1 MTALRVIA
9 IDDEPLALRRLEWCL
24 QDLPGATLVGK
35 TGDPHQGVEMIRTL
49 APDVVLLDVEMPE
62 MSGWDV
68 LAAMKSDADL
78 RDVPVVFLTDVEMP
92 ELTGFDLIDELGDG
106 PMPEIVFVTAFDHF
120 AVKAFAISVV
130 DYLLKPVERGRLL
143 EALERARARRELRNA
158 QARVQELRGIIET
171 LRAERRGGSAQK
183 KYETELWIRE
193 GDARVRVPVDMIE
206 RLEADGDYVR
216 LHIGQRAR
224 LMRARLGDLADRLD
238 PARFVRIHRSEIVR
252 HDLIAAIRRHDSG
265 RTFAVLAGGREVPVS
280 RRYVTRIANTLRF
293 RKEARS

>member
-24 QDLPGATLVGK
+24 QDMPGVALVGK
-35 TGDPHQGVEMIRTL
+35 TGDPQHGLDMIRTL

-62 MSGWDV
+62 LSG
-68 LAAMKSDADL
+68 
-78 RDVPVVFLTDVEMP
+78 FE
-92 ELTGFDLIDELGDG
+92 LIDALGTLGDAAL
-106 PMPEIVFVTAFDHF
+106 PEIVFVTAFDHF
-120 AVKAFAISVV
+120 AVKAFAVSVV

-143 EALERARARRELRNA
+143 EALERARVRRELRDA
-158 QARVQELRGIIET
+158 QARIQELREIIDS
-171 LRAERRGGSAQK
+171 LRADRRSGSTQK

-193 GDARVRVPVDMIE
+193 GDARVRVPVEMIE

-216 LHIGQRAR
+216 LHIGERAR
-224 LMRARLGDLADRLD
+224 LMRARLGDLAERLD
-238 PARFVRIHRSEIVR
+238 PAQFVRIHRSEIVR

-280 RRYVTRIANTLRF
+280 RRYVSRIANTLRF
-293 RKEARS
+293 RKQGA